1 MTSSGI
7 LVALVVA
14 GCSAPLG
21 PLPLVGRDPDVIPTK
36 LLRPDAEGRSCRAW
50 LMGIP
55 LQPGSPGLDEALARV
70 LALDPEGNVVT
81 HAEVSER
88 LLLTGIFNRRCVV
101 LRGDLSRTVAS
112 VTLPTPEG
120 YHTHGAR

>member
-1 MTSSGI
+1 M
-7 LVALVVA
+7 
-14 GCSAPLG
+14 
-21 PLPLVGRDPDVIPTK
+21 IPTK

-50 LMGIP
+50 VMGIP

-81 HAEVSER
+81 HVEVSER

-120 YHTHGAR
+120 HHTHGAR